1 MIGRPYLLT
10 TTDEDGGFVLNLAEG
25 GKYYLG
31 ARDRFGGPR
40 QPGELVGKLAGSL
53 DSSVE
58 VAVGEVVE
66 ELRIT
71 MEEMW

>member
-1 MIGRPYLLT
+1 M
-10 TTDEDGGFVLNLAEG
+10 LNLAEG

-40 QPGELVGKLAGSL
+40 QPGELVGKLAESP

-58 VAVGEVVE
+58 ITVGEVVE
-66 ELRIT
+66 GLRIT